1 VTFIHH
7 PEKFTSIEAWLQHV
21 AKEIMRDDAD
31 LDGLATLIMTSFATV
46 IGLFLGL
53 LISVIRVAHRGG
65 ADDEG
70 LVDADAVHLAGEVE
84 DQLVRPVRIDLRAF
98 SPGQIAHVKPPY
110 CSGAV

>member
-1 VTFIHH
+1 MRQH
-7 PEKFTSIEAWLQHV
+7 EKAAVKVGIV
-21 AKEIMRDDAD
+21 IDVEIP
-31 LDGLATLIMTSFATV
+31 AT
-46 IGLFLGL
+46 
-53 LISVIRVAHRGG
+53 